1 MVASRSTETDVR
13 GATIAAATRLFAAHG
28 FEGTALQDIADAVG
42 VSKPAVLH
50 HFPSKEHVR
59 QAVLDDIT
67 AHWNGLLPRLLLAA
81 TASGDR
87 FDAVFGELHRFF
99 AEDPDRARLIV
110 RETLDRPAE
119 MRKLLKGTV
128 HTWHSAV
135 AQYVEAGRDTG
146 RHYADV
152 DPEAYVALVMLL
164 VITATA
170 SAPVAAAALDRD
182 GPARFDREMARIAR
196 SSLFPPIASPV
207 PALAGRAAAPS
218 ASAREHHA
226 AQPVRSVK
234 RKSAR

>member
-1 MVASRSTETDVR
+1 MVASRSIENDVR
-13 GATIAAATRLFAAHG
+13 AETIAAATRLFAAHG

-59 QAVLDDIT
+59 QAVLDAIL
-67 AHWNGLLPRLLLAA
+67 AHWQRMLPRLLLAA

-99 AEDPDRARLIV
+99 AADPDRARLIV

-119 MRKLLKGTV
+119 MRRLLRGTV
-128 HTWHSAV
+128 RQWHAAV

-152 DPEAYVALVMLL
+152 DPEAYVAAIMLL

-170 SAPVAAAALDRD
+170 SSPVAAAALDRD
-182 GPARFDREMARIAR
+182 GPSRFDREIARIAR
-196 SSLFPPIASPV
+196 ASLFPPLPPGPPPRREPPPAPPARSP
-207 PALAGRAAAPS
+207 
-218 ASAREHHA
+218 
-226 AQPVRSVK
+226 K
-234 RKSAR
+234 RKPSR